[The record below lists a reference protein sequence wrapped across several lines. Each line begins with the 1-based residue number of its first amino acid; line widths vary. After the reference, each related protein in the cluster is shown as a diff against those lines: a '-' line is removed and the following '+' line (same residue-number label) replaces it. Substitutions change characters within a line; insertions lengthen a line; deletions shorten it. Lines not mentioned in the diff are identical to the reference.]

1 MITKKVTVPN
11 LNSVPKLQH
20 FRQILFWPLRF
31 IPPKTDTKLIEKN
44 GFVEYMQEK
53 LLKDPESVWSSQDK
67 LYDRGTATDEITNYA
82 ELVYFHPF
90 IQRFLYNTAENFE
103 GNKRCLPVLQ
113 ICKRTDI
120 KSLEIILRNKEK
132 LEFSVDRVH
141 LYLFDIEVSIL
152 VMEISS
158 NQLVETELSTIQ
170 DFLDQFRR
178 AYPPYWDDSG
188 AGHSPQSVKFF
199 GKNKELL
206 TEGLY
211 NDSNKYLNFAEKFKI
226 PPLAEHWKFLLKPFE
241 AYERFNVNTD
251 KVRYLQIEDERIP
264 YMAYLAFDDPRLLTK
279 GDMIRLGLADEGGN
293 SNTLP
298 YSSSFADNFERDYCY
313 DRFWESQRHD
323 WMNTRFICCGY
334 AFTMIGKGDSDSSF
348 FRDGKVGALAHF
360 RHHYFQMGLIAHFH
374 KAALLMLWDELAQAV
389 AKFSQDRQSR
399 EEFYED
405 VREILEKLLHFTHR
419 YWFTEVSNQ
428 IQAKELFDMW
438 SNHLGSR
445 ELFDRIMKE
454 AQDAH
459 QYLDMNQQKS
469 QTDTILRLTVVATSG
484 LVVAL
489 TVDFFGSNISEIW
502 GWKSPYSWTM
512 LFCLIAILIFGVLF
526 ILYNSKTFADIIEV
540 IAEKRFFSKI
550 PKIWKKSFWS
560 SLWRALK
567 PNKREDN

>member
-1 MITKKVTVPN
+1 MSKLTTKKVTIPN
-11 LNSVPKLQH
+11 LVPKLQH

-31 IPPKTDTKLIEKN
+31 IPPETDAKLIEKN
-44 GFVEYMQEK
+44 GFAEYMREK
-53 LLKDPESVWSSQDK
+53 LSKDGDSVWSSQND
-67 LYDRGTATDEITNYA
+67 LYNRGTATDEITSYA

-103 GNKRCLPVLQ
+103 ANKSCLPVLQ

-120 KSLEIILRNKEK
+120 KRLEIILRNKEK

-158 NQLVETELSTIQ
+158 SQLVETKLSTIQ
-170 DFLDQFRR
+170 DFLDQFRH
-178 AYPPYWDDSG
+178 AYPPYWDADG
-188 AGHSPQSVKFF
+188 AGHSPQSVKLFN
-199 GKNKELL
+199 KNNELL
-206 TEGLY
+206 AESLY
-211 NDSNKYLNFAEKFKI
+211 NEPKEYLSFVKHYKI
-226 PPLAEHWKFLLKPFE
+226 PRPAEHWKFLLKPFE
-241 AYERFNVNTD
+241 AYERFNVNID
-251 KVRYLQIEDERIP
+251 KVRYQQIEDERIP

-279 GDMIRLGLADEGGN
+279 GDMMRLGLADGGGN

-298 YSSSFADNFERDYCY
+298 YSSSFADNFEHDYCY
-313 DRFWESQRHD
+313 DRFWESQQHE

-334 AFTMIGKGDSDSSF
+334 AFTMIGTNKPDFFGDD
-348 FRDGKVGALAHF
+348 KVGALAHF

-374 KAALLMLWDELAQAV
+374 KAALLMLWDQLAQAV

-399 EEFYED
+399 QEFYEEERD
-405 VREILEKLLHFTHR
+405 ILEKLLHFTHR

-459 QYLDMNQQKS
+459 QYLEMNEQKS
-469 QTDTILRLTVVATSG
+469 QTETTLRLTVVATLG
-484 LVVAL
+484 LAVVL
-489 TVDFFGSNISEIW
+489 TVDFFGSNISNILGLESPY
-502 GWKSPYSWTM
+502 GWKIV
-512 LFCLIAILIFGVLF
+512 LIVLSIFGFGVLF
-526 ILYNSKTFADIIEV
+526 SLYLSKRISCLIEV
-540 IAEKRFFSKI
+540 IAEQKI
-550 PKIWKKSFWS
+550 LKKSFWS
-560 SLWRALK
+560 SLWHCLK
-567 PNKREDN
+567 FNK